1 MEPVLPD
8 TCAVLTV
15 AGADERTRL
24 YAFPLADQRPGLPG
38 DALAPDVNPF
48 AVRILQRSGE
58 CLTVA
63 MPRRPEHAWAFQ
75 TAPDYLPDEA
85 WIVNRPRLDWHWGY
99 RCNPGGDLVLLGRNL
114 VAAHHYPRPDR
125 EHPVSFGGLLTGK
138 TKVVARRKGT
148 QRFIPLKATISSAY
162 EAHIVL
168 PADLLPGSY
177 EVYAHS
183 GIGGALGWSD
193 PLEIDIK
200 PAEVWPDTVFEAD
213 RYIKKCRGDIDA
225 GIALALTAM
234 IRNKGG
240 ILRFSA
246 RVYGIGKTIVM
257 PPRSVLR
264 GAGKDRTLLRLPA
277 GEGPKPPFVAV
288 TGDRDFAVEDLR
300 IIGVHAPTLIC
311 APRFVADT
319 FDEAFL
325 MKRVWHEGR
334 ASGIRISRCHLEQI
348 PFMHEMR
355 RKDKAH
361 LARLA
366 KSLYMGPQGLGVEM
380 YQAVMIHGDDCLIE
394 DNTIMGGGHAV
405 CLDRSQGVRVS
416 GNVLKAGPAGT
427 ALFFASKLTWPDDP
441 AQGGAPI
448 RGNYC
453 NRALVDGNE
462 ITTYSERAR
471 NLLSFI
477 FGGER
482 LHVARNHIHGI
493 QPTNDAE
500 ALLTHLWSAR
510 WSSASLRMTGPVT
523 GDIVDPK
530 GELANECLEDGAVDL
545 VGGRGVGQIR
555 RILSRQGNRI
565 EIERPWKADPD
576 DTSQVVFTAPLPF
589 CMINLVDNRIVSQAV
604 NIIVWGVSND
614 VMIDGNYTADGP
626 GISVWSIRLA
636 PDQKVWGGAGFTQII
651 NNTVDRGWSFCEP
664 GDSLKLA
671 RVNGIFM
678 VASKW
683 KSSAPDLGYDFLGLV
698 IRDNLLLNHAGI
710 SLPMT
715 YDCEAADGHRQRWRI
730 NESGL
735 VVERNHLRDCHIGI
749 AVEEGARAIVRR
761 NTFKNV
767 VYPLLRPGGRG
778 SLPGDDLHGPDP
790 DAGRSLR
797 KIFVK
802 SPFGRPVRVP
812 IIGSD

>member
-15 AGADERTRL
+15 AGADERARL
-24 YAFPLADQRPGLPG
+24 YAFPLADRRVGLPG
-38 DALAPDVNPF
+38 PSRASGGKPF
-48 AVRILQRSGE
+48 FLRILQCTGE

-63 MPRRPEHAWAFQ
+63 MPRCENHDWAFQ
-75 TAPDYLPDEA
+75 TSPDFNPDEA
-85 WIVNRPRLDWHWGY
+85 WIVNRPRLDWHLGY
-99 RCNPGGDLVLLGRNL
+99 RCHPGGELVLIGRNL
-114 VAAHHYPRPDR
+114 VDVRHYPHLDR
-125 EHPVSFGGLLTGK
+125 EHPVSFGGLLSGK
-138 TKVVARRKGT
+138 TRIVARRNGT
-148 QRFIPLKATISSAY
+148 HRWIPLKATISSAY
-162 EAHIVL
+162 EAHVVL
-168 PADLLPGSY
+168 PTDLLPGTY
-177 EVYAHS
+177 TVCAHT
-183 GIGGALGWSD
+183 GVGGSLGWSD
-193 PLEIDIK
+193 PLVVDVK
-200 PAEVWPDTVFEAD
+200 PAEVWPDDVFEAD
-213 RYIKKCRGDIDA
+213 RYIEKCRGKIDA
-225 GIALALTAM
+225 GLDLALKAI

-240 ILRFSA
+240 ILQFSA
-246 RVYGIGKTIVM
+246 RVYGIGKTLVV
-257 PPRSVLR
+257 PPRTVLR

-288 TGDRDFAVEDLR
+288 TGNRDFAVEDLR

-311 APRFVADT
+311 APRFLAEN

-325 MKRVWHEGR
+325 MKRVWHECR
-334 ASGIRISRCHLEQI
+334 ASGVRISRCHLEQI

-355 RKDKAH
+355 RKDKDH

-366 KSLYMGPQGLGVEM
+366 KCLYMGPQGLGVEM

-394 DNTIMGGGHAV
+394 DNTILGGGHAV
-405 CLDRSQGVRVS
+405 CLDRSQSIRVS

-427 ALFFASKLTWPDDP
+427 ALFFTSKLTWPDDP
-441 AQGGAPI
+441 ALGGAPV

-523 GDIVDPK
+523 GEILDPE
-530 GELANECLEDGAVDL
+530 GELAHECLEDGAVDI

-555 RILSRQGNRI
+555 RILAREGNRI
-565 EIERPWKADPD
+565 EIDRPWRADPD
-576 DTSQVVFTAPLPF
+576 PTSEVVFTAPPPF
-589 CMINLVDNRIVSQAV
+589 HKVNLVDNKVISQAV

-636 PDQKVWGGAGFTQII
+636 TDQKVWGGAGFTQII
-651 NNTVDRGWSFCEP
+651 NNTVDRGLSFCEP
-664 GDSLKLA
+664 GESLKLA
-671 RVNGIFM
+671 RVNGIFI
-678 VASKW
+678 VGSKW
-683 KSSAPDLGYDFLGLV
+683 DSAPSLGYDFLGLV
-698 IRDNLLLNHAGI
+698 IRDNRLLNNTGI

-715 YDCEAADGHRQRWRI
+715 YTSEAADGQRRPWRVD
-730 NESGL
+730 ESGI

-749 AVEEGARAIVRR
+749 VVEDGARAVVRR

-767 VYPLLRPGGRG
+767 AYPLLRPAGETVRG
-778 SLPGDDLHGPDP
+778 QP
-790 DAGRSLR
+790 
-797 KIFVK
+797 
-802 SPFGRPVRVP
+802 
-812 IIGSD
+812 

>member
-1 MEPVLPD
+1 
-8 TCAVLTV
+8 
-15 AGADERTRL
+15 
-24 YAFPLADQRPGLPG
+24 
-38 DALAPDVNPF
+38 
-48 AVRILQRSGE
+48 
-58 CLTVA
+58 
-63 MPRRPEHAWAFQ
+63 
-75 TAPDYLPDEA
+75 
-85 WIVNRPRLDWHWGY
+85 
-99 RCNPGGDLVLLGRNL
+99 
-114 VAAHHYPRPDR
+114 
-125 EHPVSFGGLLTGK
+125 
-138 TKVVARRKGT
+138 
-148 QRFIPLKATISSAY
+148 
-162 EAHIVL
+162 
-168 PADLLPGSY
+168 
-177 EVYAHS
+177 
-183 GIGGALGWSD
+183 
-193 PLEIDIK
+193 
-200 PAEVWPDTVFEAD
+200 
-213 RYIKKCRGDIDA
+213 
-225 GIALALTAM
+225 
-234 IRNKGG
+234 
-240 ILRFSA
+240 
-246 RVYGIGKTIVM
+246 M

-311 APRFVADT
+311 APRFVADN

-325 MKRVWHEGR
+325 MKRVWHECR

-348 PFMHEMR
+348 PFQHEMR
-355 RKDKAH
+355 RKDKDH
-361 LARLA
+361 LSRLA

-394 DNTIMGGGHAV
+394 DNTILGGGHAV
-405 CLDRSQGVRVS
+405 CLDRSQNIRVS

-441 AQGGAPI
+441 ALGGAPV

-523 GDIVDPK
+523 GEILDPE
-530 GELANECLEDGAVDL
+530 GELAHECLEDGAVDI

-565 EIERPWKADPD
+565 EIDHPWKADPD
-576 DTSQVVFTAPLPF
+576 NTSQVVFTAPPPF
-589 CMINLVDNRIVSQAV
+589 HKVNLVDNKVISQAV

-636 PDQKVWGGAGFTQII
+636 ADQKVWGGAGFTQII
-651 NNTVDRGWSFCEP
+651 NNTVDRGLSFCEP
-664 GDSLKLA
+664 GESLKLA
-671 RVNGIFM
+671 RVNGIFI
-678 VASKW
+678 VGSKW
-683 KSSAPDLGYDFLGLV
+683 DSAPSLGYDFLGLV
-698 IRDNLLLNHAGI
+698 IRDNRLLNNTGI

-715 YDCEAADGHRQRWRI
+715 YTSEAADGQRRPWRVD
-730 NESGL
+730 ESGI

-749 AVEEGARAIVRR
+749 VVEDGARAVVRR
-761 NTFKNV
+761 NTFKKV
-767 VYPLLRPGGRG
+767 AYPLLRPAGDTVRG
-778 SLPGDDLHGPDP
+778 QP
-790 DAGRSLR
+790 
-797 KIFVK
+797 
-802 SPFGRPVRVP
+802 
-812 IIGSD
+812 